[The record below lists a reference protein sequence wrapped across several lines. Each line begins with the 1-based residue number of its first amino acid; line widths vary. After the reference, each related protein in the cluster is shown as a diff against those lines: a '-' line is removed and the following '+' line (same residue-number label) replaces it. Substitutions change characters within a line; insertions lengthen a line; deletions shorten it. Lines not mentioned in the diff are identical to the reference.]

1 MTNTA
6 LYNNINTVLDN
17 LFVPMGAPVAMITV
31 DEDAE
36 IARAEAENKEKAMDI
51 IRYDISDADYDELL
65 ATDIN
70 DRDTI
75 EDILYMY
82 NVKYEYWVEW
92 VNGLNK

>member
-17 LFVPMGAPVAMITV
+17 LFVPMGAPVSMITV